1 MVKRGPVG
9 LREDNYRLVLGLERG
24 LLCLSEVPRGMC
36 LGMKRE
42 AGQVCSAL
50 GLGKGF
56 LL

>member
-9 LREDNYRLVLGLERG
+9 LREDNSRLVLGLERG
-24 LLCLSEVPRGMC
+24 LLCLSEVPRGMR
-36 LGMKRE
+36 LGVKRE
-42 AGQVCSAL
+42 AGQICSAL